1 MIITDYTV
9 TRPSLVQER
18 TSKAGTVTAMQLIT
32 PIPRTLGSIVLFQPL
47 VEWAGSSQKRIK
59 RLRVGCVTL
68 YIFANLCAIIN
79 LVSFIRYAVQSR
91 QGYHVTSG
99 REMIHV
105 TCNMCVRF

>member
-1 MIITDYTV
+1 
-9 TRPSLVQER
+9 
-18 TSKAGTVTAMQLIT
+18 MQLIT

-59 RLRVGCVTL
+59 QLRVGCVTL
-68 YIFANLCAIIN
+68 YIFANLCAIIS

-99 REMIHV
+99 RKMV
-105 TCNMCVRF
+105 DF